1 MMRADAGRRRCF
13 ARRIVGLVMLLPFAL
28 SACAAPQ
35 PLQFET
41 TPEATALAV
50 FDPATVLQDEW
61 MHLPLHGTTDY
72 RLAYLDGHLAF
83 RAEPWNSASGLIRR
97 VAIDVDRCPTLE
109 WHWRVDRLQPDADL
123 RTREG
128 DDVAASIFLL
138 FGDPGVLNDPVSVP
152 TLRYVWTND
161 RVIEDAVIESPYL
174 PGIVHNLVVES
185 GSRQLGTWVTER
197 RDMAADFY
205 RAFGHKP
212 GDGVGAIAIFTDNDQ
227 TGQPA
232 LAHYGA
238 ARVLCRN

>member
-1 MMRADAGRRRCF
+1 MTGAAAGRRRL
-13 ARRIVGLVMLLPFAL
+13 ARRLVGLVMLLPLAL
-28 SACAAPQ
+28 AACAAPRTL
-35 PLQFET
+35 PSEIP
-41 TPEATALAV
+41 PEATALAV

-61 MHLPLHGTTDY
+61 IHLPLRGMTDY
-72 RLAYLDGHLAF
+72 RLAFLDGHLAF

-97 VAIDVDRCPTLE
+97 VAIDPDRCPILE
-109 WHWRVDRLQPDADL
+109 WLWRVDRLQPDADL

-138 FGDPGVLNDPVSVP
+138 FGDPGMLSDPEPVP

-161 RVIEDAVIESPYL
+161 RVVEEAVIENPHM
-174 PGIVHNLVVES
+174 PGIVYNLVVES
-185 GSRQLGTWVTER
+185 GSRRLGTWVTER

-205 RAFGHKP
+205 RAFGRKP

-238 ARVLCRN
+238 ARVLCRD

>member
-1 MMRADAGRRRCF
+1 
-13 ARRIVGLVMLLPFAL
+13 
-28 SACAAPQ
+28 
-35 PLQFET
+35 
-41 TPEATALAV
+41 
-50 FDPATVLQDEW
+50 
-61 MHLPLHGTTDY
+61 MHLPLRGTTDY
-72 RLAYLDGHLAF
+72 RLEFLDGRLAI
-83 RAEPWNSASGLIRR
+83 RAEPWKSASGLIRR
-97 VAIDVDRCPTLE
+97 VAIDPNRCPILE

-138 FGDPGVLNDPVSVP
+138 FGDPGMLSDPEPVP

-161 RVIEDAVIESPYL
+161 RVTKEQLVENPYM

-185 GSRQLGTWVTER
+185 GTHKLGTWVTER

-205 RAFGHKP
+205 RAFGRKP
-212 GDGVGAIAIFTDNDQ
+212 VDGVSAIAIFTDNDQ

-238 ARVLCRN
+238 AKVLCRDE